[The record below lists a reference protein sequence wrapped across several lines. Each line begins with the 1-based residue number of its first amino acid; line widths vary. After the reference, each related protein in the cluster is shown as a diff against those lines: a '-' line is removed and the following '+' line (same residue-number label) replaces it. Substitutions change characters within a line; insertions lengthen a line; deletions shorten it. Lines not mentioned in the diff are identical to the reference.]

1 MDIFP
6 LVARACSILSLFVGI
21 IQLVVSR
28 TRKTSGNEKSGRNKT
43 ESLFCSTGVARR
55 CLLSLGPFKYRRR

>member
-21 IQLVVSR
+21 TQLVVSR
-28 TRKTSGNEKSGRNKT
+28 TRKTSVMQKSGWNKS
-43 ESLFCSTGVARR
+43 EPLFCITDVARR
-55 CLLSLGPFKYRRR
+55 CL

>member
-6 LVARACSILSLFVGI
+6 LVARACSLLSLFVGI

-28 TRKTSGNEKSGRNKT
+28 TRKTSGNEEERL
-43 ESLFCSTGVARR
+43 E
-55 CLLSLGPFKYRRR
+55 